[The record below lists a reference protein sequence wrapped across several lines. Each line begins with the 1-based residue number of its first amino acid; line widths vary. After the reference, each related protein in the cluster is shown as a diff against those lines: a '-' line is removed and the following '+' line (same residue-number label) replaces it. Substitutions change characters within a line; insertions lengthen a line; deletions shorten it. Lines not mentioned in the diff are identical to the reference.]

1 MAPFLL
7 SASTWDSL
15 YFLSWLFWLLVP
27 SRNRSIIVKHFLSSN
42 YVPDQAL
49 VTGDIGIYPLSI
61 PRQWIF
67 VCPRGAY
74 SFFRGTAILSWCQN
88 RLCFMS
94 RTLQVLSYFTRYQI
108 DIFIIISTW
117 RDQDVSKL
125 LKDTDSRQKRLS
137 PSLLWCV
144 MSNCLDF
151 DMLSF
156 RHLLDEPLKTSSPCM
171 YLTRAQKKC
180 DRNIDMRA
188 INSKAGIWRRG
199 NERNHLGLYLCE
211 PSRGLTQEI
220 KCQALPLEIFNWFS
234 EGSEHKSF

>member
-7 SASTWDSL
+7 SALTWDSL
-15 YFLSWLFWLLVP
+15 YFLSWLFWSLVP
-27 SRNRSIIVKHFLSSN
+27 SRNWSIIVKHFLSSN

-67 VCPRGAY
+67 VFPCGAY

-94 RTLQVLSYFTRYQI
+94 RTLQVLSYFTHYQV

-144 MSNCLDF
+144 MSV
-151 DMLSF
+151 
-156 RHLLDEPLKTSSPCM
+156 
-171 YLTRAQKKC
+171 
-180 DRNIDMRA
+180 
-188 INSKAGIWRRG
+188 
-199 NERNHLGLYLCE
+199 
-211 PSRGLTQEI
+211 
-220 KCQALPLEIFNWFS
+220 
-234 EGSEHKSF
+234 